1 MLRFALLLILVTPA
15 YAGLDC
21 LEDEAIADLEA
32 FAKTKAGA
40 KINDPNNYNWLCV
53 EGVSPKLKPRIEKA
67 CLKILDRDGE
77 KNNECVTVAA
87 AAGII
92 TLGKHDIFALVG
104 KLQEDPI
111 ELAGGVG
118 WTKTALYERLG
129 DPRAAAIV
137 TDMWK
142 TAIPRAEAREKRH
155 RSMSEWSSWRQ
166 HAAATLGALGDAETK
181 TFLEEQAQATVDTG
195 VRRAC
200 TEAAAKIAKRLET
213 K

>member
-1 MLRFALLLILVTPA
+1 MLRLALLLILVAPA

-21 LEDEAIADLEA
+21 DENEAIQDLEA
-32 FAKTKAGA
+32 FAKTKVGA
-40 KINDPNNYNWLCV
+40 KIDDPNNYNWLCV

-104 KLQEDPI
+104 KLDEDPI
-111 ELAGGVG
+111 EFAGGVG

-129 DPRAAAIV
+129 DPRAEPIV
-137 TDMWK
+137 MEMWK

-155 RSMSEWSSWRQ
+155 RSMTDWSSWRQ
-166 HAAATLGALGDAETK
+166 HAAATLGAVGDADAQR
-181 TFLEEQAQATVDTG
+181 FLDEQAEATVDTA

-200 TEAAAKIAKRLET
+200 TEAAAKIAKRLEA